1 MVWMETKNHGKIQA
15 HGPAPPSPRY
25 GGEVHWA
32 QQGVEGDGS
41 GGPKVLG
48 VAEAVNQPR
57 FTNCLLRL
65 FMILV
70 IIIYC

>member
-1 MVWMETKNHGKIQA
+1 MFTSRALNNL
-15 HGPAPPSPRY
+15 RY

-48 VAEAVNQPR
+48 VAEAVIQR
-57 FTNCLLRL
+57 LTNCPEI